1 MQTTDA
7 VVRLQNLSGT
17 WETCGVDRLR
27 GIRPE
32 GLQLDAD
39 SWGPTSASF
48 TLRRDPGSIWPDL
61 LAFTPVEIE
70 VGGVVVWSGFIK
82 QTPSNE
88 TDGGSINVQCA
99 GWQYHLDD
107 DSFEKVWVSS
117 STSAWKDAR
126 SFTDTNISYFPT
138 GPPQPTTDNGAITLG
153 WASGNQ
159 LQANTHV
166 GIILDVG
173 PENKA
178 TGVSIDYSVPKNI
191 SGSSLNS
198 TSANVKI
205 YGRSTDTISSFAT
218 VSNDAW
224 TATAMPAVGA
234 SSSLSGA
241 FPSAGRYVLIS
252 LAYTGTSGQSGA
264 NYMIKINGIR
274 VTTDTAYSSGTI
286 TGQIASQIVKDC
298 LVKAPLLNQSTT
310 GITSTTFSIP
320 QFGSV
325 DGGKTPREYINNV
338 NSYHD
343 YVTKITADKRLI
355 FKPQP
360 SAPTVAIGKW
370 GGATFEDASSN
381 SSEEIYN
388 KVVVEGTSPNGDKM
402 RVTRYPAMLS
412 STSLTSTPESVGS
425 SLLPG
430 IRANGWRVYTTGGI
444 TGVNNDLV
452 WQATSDHGFSVG
464 DLVTFS
470 GWTPAGYNGV
480 RVVTQAT
487 YLGSSVR
494 FTTNNPNG
502 LDPAVANPISTYGVV
517 NAGNWAATTNA
528 TLGSSTLNSTSA
540 LQWSLTATTGQST
553 ITATVGS
560 GYTFKAGVSYT
571 LSFSLASSFAYTAN
585 VGYLPSIKFG
595 IVGGSD
601 YVTSV
606 AATDYIYGTISSPR
620 KVSITWTPSQD
631 YNTATA
637 SVQLA
642 LTSNF
647 PLDYAATTDYYLINQ
662 ITAVSNRSAT
672 MADRRGFFR
681 TKRLQVNSTI
691 TQQVGQTLGDVFLTA
706 HMTTPLKGTVTV
718 NPGGARDYLSGAA
731 VHPSQLL
738 GLVGEKM
745 HLSHRT
751 NPDNGAQGRDGFI
764 AAVSYSH
771 DTQSAS
777 VSIDNQRN
785 RFEALLERLAV
796 VSNTSL
802 GQ

>member
-39 SWGPTSASF
+39 SWGPASASF

-70 VGGVVVWSGFIK
+70 IGGVLVWSGFIK

-107 DSFEKVWVSS
+107 DSFEKVWVIS
-117 STSAWKDAR
+117 STSAWRDAR
-126 SFTDTNISYFPT
+126 SFTDCNISYFPT
-138 GPPQPTTDNGAITLG
+138 GPPQPTTDNGTVTIG

-166 GIILDVG
+166 GVILDVG

-191 SGSSLNS
+191 SGSTLNS

-205 YGRSTDTISSFAT
+205 YGRASDSISSFAT
-218 VSNDAW
+218 VANDAW

-234 SSSLSGA
+234 SGSLSGA
-241 FPSAGRYVLIS
+241 FPATGRYVLIS
-252 LAYTGTSGQSGA
+252 MAYTGTSGTSGA
-264 NYMIKINGIR
+264 NYMIKLNGLR
-274 VTTDTAYSSGTI
+274 VTTDATYTSGAI
-286 TGQIASQIVKDC
+286 TGQTASQVIKDC
-298 LVKAPLLNQSTT
+298 LVKAPLLNQSTAGVT
-310 GITSTTFSIP
+310 ATTFSIP
-320 QFGSV
+320 QFGSA

-360 SAPTVAIGKW
+360 SAPSVAVGKW

-388 KVVVEGTSPNGDKM
+388 KVVVEGTSPSGDKM
-402 RVTRYPAMLS
+402 RVTRYPAMISGS
-412 STSLTSTPESVGS
+412 STATPESVGT

-430 IRANGWRVYTTGGI
+430 IRANAWRVRATGGL
-444 TGVNNDLV
+444 TSGNLV
-452 WQATSDHGFSVG
+452 WVCTSDHGFNAG

-480 RVVTQAT
+480 RIVTQNT
-487 YLGSSVR
+487 YLGATDR
-494 FTTNNPNG
+494 FVTSNPSG
-502 LDPAVANPISTYGVV
+502 LDPTGTDPITTYGVV
-517 NAGNWAATTNA
+517 NAGSWAATTNA
-528 TLGSSTLNSTSA
+528 TLGSGTLNSTSA
-540 LQWSLTATTGQST
+540 LQWSLTAATSQST

-560 GYTFKAGVSYT
+560 GYTFKAGVAYT
-571 LSFSLASSFAYTAN
+571 LSFSLASNLAYTAN

-595 IVGGSD
+595 ITAGSD
-601 YVTSV
+601 YVSSV
-606 AATDYIYGTISSPR
+606 SGQDYLYGTISSPR
-620 KVSITWTPSQD
+620 KVSITWTPLQD
-631 YNTATA
+631 YSTSSST
-637 SVQLA
+637 VQLV

-647 PLDYAATTDYYLINQ
+647 PLDYVNTGTDYYLLNQ
-662 ITAVSNRSAT
+662 ISAISNRSAT

-681 TKRLQVNSTI
+681 TKRLQVSSTI
-691 TQQVGQTLGDVFLTA
+691 TQQVGQTLGDVFLTS

-718 NPGGARDYLSGAA
+718 NPGGVRDYLSGAT

-738 GLVGEKM
+738 PLVGEKL

-764 AAVSYSH
+764 ASVSYSH